1 MKYSRGQL
9 PHHRRQTK
17 QEQYRDQNRPYV
29 QPVLRHNFSV
39 HQLIRLPDAAI
50 LSKPGATGHISQC
63 QTVFASF
70 RIKSED
76 FDPKAVS
83 QRRRAGKRSGG
94 AGGRIIRDTA
104 PRSGLDRSE
113 NAKPGLILRA
123 ASQRNV
129 TVGAL
134 TLASPPTWP
143 DSPFSTT
150 LSAIPTG
157 FSMRS
162 RTQENSRAGGS
173 NPLK

>member
-76 FDPKAVS
+76 FHPKAVS
-83 QRRRAGKRSGG
+83 QHRRAGKRSGG

-134 TLASPPTWP
+134 TLA
-143 DSPFSTT
+143 D
-150 LSAIPTG
+150 
-157 FSMRS
+157 
-162 RTQENSRAGGS
+162 SRAALSRRLSRPFGNYFGGVFVATPWPR
-173 NPLK
+173 NTGA